1 MRRALVH
8 LELSASDHLRQT
20 LTADLE
26 RYDLIIVAVVISV
39 GTSILSRSGRKS
51 IAENAAMHSNA
62 ARWKVIA
69 EAAPAATEPDPPQ
82 TETSTAYQAIVN
94 AFNQHAGQMFR
105 ARELHELL
113 DLPTDEA
120 SVNITRSRLARL
132 LRQRFLTQ
140 PGRGRY
146 QKRT

>member
-1 MRRALVH
+1 MNVTELLADLRSQHEAATARAG
-8 LELSASDHLRQT
+8 ELQGQIDHLTAALAETEAR
-20 LTADLE
+20 LTELD
-26 RYDLIIVAVVISV
+26 
-39 GTSILSRSGRKS
+39 
-51 IAENAAMHSNA
+51 IA
-62 ARWKVIA
+62 RKVIA

-94 AFNQHAGQMFR
+94 AFNQHASQVFR

-132 LRQRFLTQ
+132 LRQGFLTQ

>member
-1 MRRALVH
+1 MNVTELLADLRSQHEAATARAG
-8 LELSASDHLRQT
+8 ELQGQIDHLTAALAETEAR
-20 LTADLE
+20 LTELD
-26 RYDLIIVAVVISV
+26 
-39 GTSILSRSGRKS
+39 
-51 IAENAAMHSNA
+51 IA
-62 ARWKVIA
+62 RKVIA

-82 TETSTAYQAIVN
+82 TETSTAYQV
-94 AFNQHAGQMFR
+94 FR

-113 DLPTDEA
+113 DLPTDEV

-132 LRQRFLTQ
+132 LRQGFLTQ